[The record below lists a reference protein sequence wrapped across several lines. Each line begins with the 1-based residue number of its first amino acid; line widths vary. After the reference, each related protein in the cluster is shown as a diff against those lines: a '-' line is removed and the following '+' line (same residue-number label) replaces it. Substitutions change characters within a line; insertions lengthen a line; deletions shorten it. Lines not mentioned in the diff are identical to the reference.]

1 MITTE
6 GVIQPHDT
14 EARRALIC
22 FSSATGTDDCRIDAL
37 CRIDMAGADL
47 SLLNSGRAPL
57 LADHSNFVDA
67 LLGVIESAWIA
78 GDRAFA
84 VARFASTPRALEAWG
99 LVRDGILANVS
110 MGFNHAA
117 PDDDEA
123 MTPTRRPRH
132 IRCWR
137 PHEVSLVA
145 VPGNWQAQVVSD
157 APAMPVHAVA
167 HAAEV
172 RRRND
177 LQAALTE
184 ARRAEWQGFANRAA
198 PRLAERFGLDRA
210 EAERVLA
217 DAMAEDEVAV

>member
-22 FSSATGTDDCRIDAL
+22 FSTELGTDDCRYDAL

-57 LADHSNFVDA
+57 LADHANFLDA

-78 GDRAFA
+78 EDRAFA
-84 VARFASTPRALEAWG
+84 VARFASTPRAMEAWG
-99 LVRDGILANVS
+99 LVRDGILSNVS
-110 MGFNHAA
+110 MGFNHS
-117 PDDDEA
+117 PLDDGDDI
-123 MTPTRRPRH
+123 TPTGRPRH
-132 IRCWR
+132 IRQWR
-137 PHEVSLVA
+137 PHEISLVA
-145 VPGNWQAQVVSD
+145 VPGNWQAHVVTD

-172 RRRND
+172 RRRAD
-177 LQAALTE
+177 LQAAIAE
-184 ARRAEWQGFANRAA
+184 AAAMRRAQA
-198 PRLAERFGLDRA
+198 
-210 EAERVLA
+210 
-217 DAMAEDEVAV
+217 